1 VKIGSVALE
10 SPFALAPM
18 AGMTDTAFRR
28 LVKRR
33 GGCGLVVTEMVSSE
47 GLVRGIDRTLEYAE
61 YTEEERPVS
70 IQIFGG
76 DPGRMAEAAQV
87 VEGMGADMID
97 VNMGCPVP
105 KIAKHQ
111 AGCSLMRT
119 PEHAATV
126 VGAMT
131 RAVSIPVT
139 VKMRAGWDDTHI
151 NALDVAGALPE
162 VFITAWDALV
172 LQGGLCEGGTA
183 LVHAGASG
191 VGTAAIQLCRRLG
204 AAVVVTASAGKVARC
219 LDLGADR
226 AVDYATEDWVAVV
239 DELTDGR
246 GADVVL
252 DVIGGDYLDRNADA
266 LAVGGTIMQV
276 GLMGGGAA
284 TFGLGKLLA
293 KRASLVG
300 TTLRA
305 RSLDEKVALSR
316 AFEDEVVPGFEDGS
330 LDVVVDRRYRL
341 ADIAEGHAYMETN
354 ASVGKIVLDIAAG

>member
-1 VKIGSVALE
+1 MRAAVITGYGGPEVLRVMDVPEPTPGHGEVMVDVVASALNRADLLQRMGLYPGPPMEHEVPGLE
-10 SPFALAPM
+10 FAGRVSAL
-18 AGMTDTAFRR
+18 GDGVSRWSEGDTVMGITGGAAHAER
-28 LVKRR
+28 LV
-33 GGCGLVVTEMVSSE
+33 
-47 GLVRGIDRTLEYAE
+47 I
-61 YTEEERPVS
+61 
-70 IQIFGG
+70 
-76 DPGRMAEAAQV
+76 
-87 VEGMGADMID
+87 
-97 VNMGCPVP
+97 
-105 KIAKHQ
+105 
-111 AGCSLMRT
+111 
-119 PEHAATV
+119 HA
-126 VGAMT
+126 
-131 RAVSIPVT
+131 
-139 VKMRAGWDDTHI
+139 
-151 NALDVAGALPE
+151 
-162 VFITAWDALV
+162 
-172 LQGGLCEGGTA
+172 
-183 LVHAGASG
+183 VHAGASG